1 MEHLDFWHRRKWHAE
16 GKGVVGGVC
25 ERDSGYKCEKGPRD
39 VGLGLGPGWHV
50 PERTEPGQMWFW
62 GPESDRSKLR
72 ETAVVFAGTEVA
84 PGDRSGSGKQ
94 TGARAAVSVR
104 GEAMGLQAGVGQG
117 SREL

>member
-1 MEHLDFWHRRKWHAE
+1 
-16 GKGVVGGVC
+16 
-25 ERDSGYKCEKGPRD
+25 
-39 VGLGLGPGWHV
+39 
-50 PERTEPGQMWFW
+50 MWFW

-94 TGARAAVSVR
+94 TGARAAVLVR
-104 GEAMGLQAGVGQG
+104 GEAVGLQAGVGQG